1 MISRMVLSTAEPSL
15 LTAPL
20 HETPWVGRW
29 FREWINRSGGGSV
42 CEMCNLR
49 PGRPKHGDWLY
60 SLLLLVLL
68 SLGAVASPSGP
79 EPPCGGPPRPLYPD
93 LGAAPHTQVWS
104 AADLPQ
110 SWVPLACLGWNASGF
125 RTLVALAGR
134 FQTGTGADDLLAR
147 FGAVSAMVGLRYW
160 SATDRQWRELVTSAV
175 ALQGPDSRIA
185 RSDFTVAEMRSGRDL
200 YFVQRDNRSSGDVI
214 YRIQVRQASADRI
227 TVAMEN
233 VTDVRLFLLTLFPAG
248 SLQTVYILE
257 RQSGDVWDYY
267 SLGRTATSSS
277 VFTAGFAA
285 SYANRAT
292 AVYRHIA
299 KLPEDAIPPAA
310 P

>member
-1 MISRMVLSTAEPSL
+1 
-15 LTAPL
+15 
-20 HETPWVGRW
+20 
-29 FREWINRSGGGSV
+29 
-42 CEMCNLR
+42 MCNLR
-49 PGRPKHGDWLY
+49 PSRRRHGDWLY
-60 SLLLLVLL
+60 SLPLLVLL
-68 SLGAVASPSGP
+68 SLGAVASPPGP
-79 EPPCGGPPRPLYPD
+79 QPPCGGPAQPPYPD

-104 AADLPQ
+104 AGDLPQ
-110 SWVPLACLGWNASGF
+110 GWVPLACLGWSASGF

-134 FQTGTGADDLLAR
+134 FQTGAGADDLLAR
-147 FGAVSAMVGLRYW
+147 FGAVSTMVGLRYW

-185 RSDFTVAEMRSGRDL
+185 RSDFTIAEMRSGRDL
-200 YFVQRDNRSSGDVI
+200 YFAQRDNRSSGEVV
-214 YRIQVRQASADRI
+214 YRVQVRQASGDRI
-227 TVAMEN
+227 IVAMEN
-233 VTDVRLFLLTLFPAG
+233 VTGVRLLLVTLFPAG

-277 VFTAGFAA
+277 VFTAGFGA
-285 SYANRAT
+285 SYANRAI